1 MFPHKSRCPEQ
12 VRFFTVGEQHDY
24 VVRNRASG
32 QQGPNGLENGGDAG
46 AIISG
51 TRSGFDAVV
60 MGHKKDRWSATLS
73 AGHSRENVLHSSGV
87 GIACANTG
95 GVLDLRLEPQVAEL
109 CDQVV
114 AHPIM
119 LRTPNRMRPLRDGNH
134 MLHGALCRKRSRWSI
149 LWNGAG
155 WTTHVLRKHDANCD
169 KQKRNGQSL
178 NRATFHRR
186 QNMLPLSLRAV
197 FKWIRNYYMHNL
209 SEVDEA
215 SALVTLVRISR
226 MYSIV
231 LGQRFKRATTFVTE
245 SRSLLRGN

>member
-1 MFPHKSRCPEQ
+1 MFAHKSRCTEQ

-24 VVRNRASG
+24 VVRNRASSP
-32 QQGPNGLENGGDAG
+32 QGPNGLENGGDAG

-60 MGHKKDRWSATLS
+60 MSHKKDRWSAALS

-87 GIACANTG
+87 GIACANASG
-95 GVLDLRLEPQVAEL
+95 MLNLRLEAQDAEL
-109 CDQVV
+109 RDQVV

-134 MLHGALCRKRSRWSI
+134 MLHCALCRKRSRWSI

-169 KQKRNGQSL
+169 KQKRNCQSL
-178 NRATFHRR
+178 NRAMFHRR
-186 QNMLPLSLRAV
+186 
-197 FKWIRNYYMHNL
+197 
-209 SEVDEA
+209 
-215 SALVTLVRISR
+215 
-226 MYSIV
+226 
-231 LGQRFKRATTFVTE
+231 
-245 SRSLLRGN
+245 